1 MEVADGT
8 KLFEVGATEIAE
20 IETFSL
26 TNTSEVDNSEI
37 VGIAEGIEVEVAAF
51 AIMYVKETAE
61 LEAADVTKL
70 DVIEKAQVV
79 VAK

>member
-1 MEVADGT
+1 
-8 KLFEVGATEIAE
+8 
-20 IETFSL
+20 
-26 TNTSEVDNSEI
+26 
-37 VGIAEGIEVEVAAF
+37 
-51 AIMYVKETAE
+51 MYVKETAE